1 MFNESLRSRGT
12 TSAQSRLK
20 DVDIENL
27 DKDSLDMHDRIDE
40 EDRE

>member
-1 MFNESLRSRGT
+1 MFNESLRSRRSPSGMD
-12 TSAQSRLK
+12 RLK

-27 DKDSLDMHDRIDE
+27 DKDSLDWHDRIDE